1 MNDVEGSRTGKP
13 FAPKLLIILLLVV
26 VLGLG
31 AVSHYTSTSYLK
43 TKFTSDNPKMRRWA
57 VSQVV
62 KKGASAGP
70 EMLEMVRD
78 RTLPVE
84 SRRIAVFVLGEIGYT
99 EGKEELI
106 RVFKTDEL
114 VLRGQAA
121 FALGR
126 MGDESALP
134 ELLSAYESAPK
145 GLQLKI
151 ISALGELGDNGG
163 RPLLKKAAGSGDELI
178 RQTAEYALIKIKGK
192 SGR

>member
-1 MNDVEGSRTGKP
+1 MNEIEDSRTGKP

-26 VLGLG
+26 VIGLG
-31 AVSHYTSTSYLK
+31 AVLHYTSTTYLK

-57 VSQVV
+57 VTQVV
-62 KKGASAGP
+62 KKGGSAGP

-84 SRRIAVFVLGEIGYT
+84 ARRIAVFVLGEIGYM

-106 RVFKTDEL
+106 RVFKTDEI

-145 GLQLKI
+145 GVKLKI
-151 ISALGELGDNGG
+151 ISALGELGHPGG
-163 RPLLKKAAGSGDELI
+163 QALLKKAAGSSDELI
-178 RQTAEYALIKIKGK
+178 RQTAEYALVKIKEKNGP
-192 SGR
+192 